1 MKDIHEIED
10 VLTKEFSA
18 PYEWFVENKFR
29 IDFEKD
35 KTKCILSFK
44 TKSQSWTELKQNS
57 NFSISKTNI
66 LTLRRIRLLYNA

>member
-44 TKSQSWTELKQNS
+44 TKSQS
-57 NFSISKTNI
+57 
-66 LTLRRIRLLYNA
+66 